1 MTLVFG
7 WMSFSRAATS
17 WSQPLSKVRRH
28 SLTCAP
34 VLRAS
39 SRSRS
44 SLMVRDSASELES
57 RYLAVNSYLP
67 KYCSIRKGLICMR
80 RSLASGRGSVQ
91 RQFDTSWL
99 RLRSEASQQVQ
110 IGWLAGYDTGIEVPN
125 TTRCPEGPSMAHR
138 FTIGVEEEFQIIDPA
153 TCELRSHVSQIV
165 SEVSADI
172 AEQG

>member
-1 MTLVFG
+1 MAA
-7 WMSFSRAATS
+7 MASRSQGAPGDSVYPHQCSSKRS
-17 WSQPLSKVRRH
+17 W
-28 SLTCAP
+28 AP
-34 VLRAS
+34 G

-99 RLRSEASQQVQ
+99 RLRSEASQQLQ

-138 FTIGVEEEFQIIDPA
+138 FTIGVEEE
-153 TCELRSHVSQIV
+153 
-165 SEVSADI
+165 
-172 AEQG
+172 